1 MDWNNLDLSDN
12 SHERD
17 SYLIDPFDFEAL
29 FTLINCNI
37 AEINQETVKKEF
49 YEYLNNKVEETKEV
63 FEANLYNIVKQAKKE
78 RARK

>member
-37 AEINQETVKKEF
+37 AEIRVDKAKGGLYKGKEKLG
-49 YEYLNNKVEETKEV
+49 EQTSLLDIT
-63 FEANLYNIVKQAKKE
+63 
-78 RARK
+78 